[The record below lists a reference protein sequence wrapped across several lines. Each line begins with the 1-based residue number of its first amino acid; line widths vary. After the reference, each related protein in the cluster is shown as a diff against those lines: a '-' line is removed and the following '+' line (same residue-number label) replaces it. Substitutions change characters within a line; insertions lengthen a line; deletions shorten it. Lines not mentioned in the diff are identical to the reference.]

1 MVPSFLLVW
10 PCRELNFV
18 NHKALYTLKHYKITE
33 NQKNTK
39 YISLLNR
46 YNFLLFIQ
54 LYAVLNS
61 LHRPKLLYVTTVI
74 PFYRYS

>member
-18 NHKALYTLKHYKITE
+18 NHKALYTLKHYKTTE

-61 LHRPKLLYVTTVI
+61 LHRPKLLYATTVI

>member
-54 LYAVLNS
+54 LYTDQNFYM
-61 LHRPKLLYVTTVI
+61 LLLSSRFIDTVD
-74 PFYRYS
+74 S